1 MTYLISRIATAFVI
15 LMGAIHLLG
24 WHFHPEWLI
33 NGFLGNPYSMRP
45 NAALCFVLG
54 GIALGLLQRQRLPRR
69 WQRIVR
75 GLAGFVIA
83 IATLTL
89 LQYIFGWNFGID
101 ELLVPELRASV
112 TVPYPGRM
120 SASVAVNFI
129 LSGISLLLLA
139 QQTPQKDKDRLAQI
153 VSLVVALIALVGL
166 SCYLFNAQVLY
177 ELWVP
182 TTTTAFST
190 AVTFLVLSL
199 GILFSRP
206 EQGLM
211 PTILSPLLGG
221 MMARRVLPWVIAL
234 PLALSWLLFQGH
246 QRDWYD
252 EPTAY
257 AILMITEIVL
267 FSTGIYILAQVIN
280 RIEGDRQE
288 SQRQFQA
295 AVMNSPVPIMLHTED
310 GQVVQINRAWSKVS
324 GYHLADIPTV
334 ADWIHQA
341 YGPRKQSLRE
351 AIQKLYTL
359 AEDQVVEKEVTI
371 RTKAGLNRIWY
382 FYAVTLGKAA
392 DGRRIAMSTAVDM
405 TDRKQAEQALLE
417 LNHTLENRIA
427 ERTIE
432 LEQELHQRQQIE
444 ANLRGSQALLNSL
457 IECTPDIIAAMDTD
471 FNWLIANDA
480 AKTEFS
486 KLFGRTFEVGDNL
499 LEALSHLPSEQ
510 AKVREVWERA
520 FQGEHFTLILELG
533 DSSQEC
539 HYYEMNYSSMQD
551 ASGEIVGASLIG
563 RNVNNRIKADQA
575 LRASEA
581 RFQAFM
587 NHSPA
592 LAWIS
597 DRDAKIVY
605 CNQNL
610 ANLFRKPVDELLD
623 KTPFDLHP
631 RELAE
636 QHIANNRLVADG
648 GEVVEAIES
657 AFRPDGSLGEFLVYK
672 FPIQIDGGEYLV
684 GGVGLDITHQIQ
696 AEKALRESEAKFKAI
711 LNNAP
716 AGIFLKDLQGKMI
729 LVNQYILDLLG
740 ISEDQCLGKTAAELI
755 PGEFSEQID
764 AQERN
769 LIENGVPYSC
779 EEYLPR
785 PDGIHTY
792 YTVKLILHDLSGQ
805 PYGLCGITTDIT
817 DRKRAEIAL
826 LEAKEAAE
834 AANLTKSAFLA
845 NMSHELRTPLNAI
858 LGFSQ
863 ILAQDSSL
871 NPQQQEQIAI
881 INSSGEHLLNLINDV
896 LEISKIEAGRSAL
909 RLSSFDFYALLTG
922 LEAMLQIKAASKGLQ
937 MIFDRDSVPQYITT
951 DESKLRQVLTNLVGN
966 AIKFTRQGGV
976 SLRVRATELQ
986 QADLEPASRFC
997 FYFEI
1002 EDTGMG
1008 IAEEELPG
1016 LFTPFHQTATGRNA
1030 SEGTGLGLSISRKF
1044 VQMMGGDIQVSSRLD
1059 VGTLV
1064 KFTIQVS
1071 VAQASDLK
1079 TASRVPRI
1087 IGLEPDQPLYRIL
1100 IADDRPE
1107 SRRLIRCYLEPL
1119 GFEVREA
1126 ENGQQALEVW
1136 ENWEP
1141 HLIVMDMQMP
1151 VMNGYEATR
1160 QIKSHLK
1167 GQATVV
1173 IALTASAFE
1182 ENRSLILSAG
1192 CDEFLRKP
1200 CRQEVLL
1207 ESFAQHLGVRYR
1219 YADPESGRED
1229 KGNSWDA
1236 AFIPDPSAFQ
1246 GMPVTWIGAL
1256 YNAALAADSEAI
1268 EELIQEMPEP
1278 SGAIA
1283 HCLQDWTD
1291 NFRFD
1296 KITALTQELLYE

>member
-1 MTYLISRIATAFVI
+1 MTYRISRVATAFVI
-15 LMGAIHLLG
+15 FMGAIHLLG
-24 WHFHPEWLI
+24 WHFNLEWFT
-33 NGFLGNPYSMRP
+33 NGLAENPYRMKP
-45 NAALCFVLG
+45 NTALCFVFCG
-54 GIALGLLQRQRLPRR
+54 TALGLLQHQRLTRR
-69 WQRIVR
+69 WQSLVW
-75 GLAGFVIA
+75 GLAGVVIA
-83 IATLTL
+83 IASLTL
-89 LQYIFGWNFGID
+89 IQYIFGWNFGID
-101 ELLVPELRASV
+101 ELLVPHLRASP
-112 TVPYPGRM
+112 TTPYPGRM
-120 SASVAVNFI
+120 GESVALNFI
-129 LSGISLLLLA
+129 FIATSLLLLA
-139 QQTPQKDKDRLAQI
+139 QQTPRHDRLAQI
-153 VSLVVALIALVGL
+153 LTLIVALIALVPLVGH
-166 SCYLFNAQVLY
+166 LFGSAVLY
-177 ELWVP
+177 ELLVS
-182 TTTTAFST
+182 TTSTAFNT
-190 AVTFLVLSL
+190 ALTFLLLSV
-199 GILFSRP
+199 GILFTRP
-206 EQGLM
+206 QQGLM
-211 PTILSPLLGG
+211 QTILSPLAGG
-221 MMARRVLPWVIAL
+221 MIARRLLPWAIAL
-234 PLALSWLLFQGH
+234 PLALSWLIFQGYKLE
-246 QRDWYD
+246 WYD
-252 EPTAY
+252 PRTAY
-257 AILMITEIVL
+257 ACLIISEIVI
-267 FSTGIYILAQVIN
+267 FSIGIYIQAQVIN

-288 SQRQFQA
+288 SQRWFQSA
-295 AVMNSPVPIMLHTED
+295 IMNSPVPIMLHAED
-310 GQVVQINRAWSKVS
+310 GEVLQINTTWSRIS
-324 GYHLADIPTV
+324 GYQLADIPTLN
-334 ADWIHQA
+334 DWTEKA
-341 YGPRKQSLRE
+341 YQDRTKNPRE
-351 AIQKLYTL
+351 PIQKIYALE
-359 AEDQVVEKEVTI
+359 AGQVLEKEQTV
-371 RTKAGLNRIWY
+371 RTKTGENLVWY
-382 FYAVTLGKAA
+382 FYAVTLGKTG
-392 DGRRIAMSTAVDM
+392 DRRKITMSTAIDITV
-405 TDRKQAEQALLE
+405 RKQAEQALLE
-417 LNHTLENRIA
+417 LNQTLEKRIA
-427 ERTIE
+427 KRTIE
-432 LEQELHQRQQIE
+432 LEQQLHQRQQIE
-444 ANLRGSQALLNSL
+444 ANLRASQALLNSL
-457 IECTPDIIAAMDTD
+457 IECNTDIITAMDTD
-471 FNWLIANDA
+471 YNCLVANEA

-486 KLFGRTFEVGDNL
+486 KLFGRSFDVGDNL
-499 LEALSHLPSEQ
+499 LEALSHLPSGQ
-510 AKVREVWERA
+510 ANAREVWERA
-520 FQGEHFTLILELG
+520 FRGENFSIILELG
-533 DSSQEC
+533 ELPQDRA
-539 HYYEMNYSSMQD
+539 YYELNYSSMRD
-551 ASGEIVGASLIG
+551 ASGEILGASLMS
-563 RNVNNRIKADQA
+563 RNVNARIKADQA
-575 LRASEA
+575 LRESEA

-597 DRDAKIVY
+597 DREGKIVY
-605 CNQNL
+605 SNQNL
-610 ANLFRKPVDELLD
+610 ASLFGQSVEELLG

-631 RELAE
+631 RDIAE
-636 QHIANNRLVADG
+636 QHVANTRLVADG

-657 AFRPDGSLGEFLVYK
+657 AFRSDGSLGEFLVYK
-672 FPIQIDGGEYLV
+672 FPIEIDGGEHLV
-684 GGVGLDITHQIQ
+684 GGVGLNITNQIQ
-696 AEKALRESEAKFKAI
+696 AEKALRESEAKLKAI
-711 LNNAP
+711 LDNAP
-716 AGIFLKDLQGKMI
+716 AGIFLKDLQGKI
-729 LVNQYILDLLG
+729 VLANQYILDLLQ
-740 ISEDQCLGKTAAELI
+740 ISEEQCLGKTSAELI

-769 LIENGVPYSC
+769 LLENGVPYSC
-779 EEYLPR
+779 EEYLPQ

-805 PYGLCGITTDIT
+805 PYGICGITTDIS

-871 NPQQQEQIAI
+871 NPPQREQIAI

-909 RLSSFDFYALLTG
+909 HLSSFDFYSLITG
-922 LEAMLQIKAASKGLQ
+922 LEAMLQVKAASKGLQ
-937 MIFDRDSVPQYITT
+937 IIFDRDSVPQYITT

-966 AIKFTRQGGV
+966 AIKFTREGGV
-976 SLRVRATELQ
+976 SLRVRATELKET
-986 QADLEPASRFC
+986 DLEPASRFC

-1044 VQMMGGDIQVSSRLD
+1044 VQMMGGDIEVSSRLN

-1071 VAQASDLK
+1071 VAQASDLQ
-1079 TASRVPRI
+1079 TASRVQRI
-1087 IGLEPDQPLYRIL
+1087 IGLEPDQPSYRIL
-1100 IADDRPE
+1100 VVDDRPE

-1160 QIKSHLK
+1160 QIRSHLK

-1207 ESFAQHLGVRYR
+1207 ETFAQHLGVRYR
-1219 YADPESGRED
+1219 YEDPESGVED
-1229 KGNSWDA
+1229 KGDSWDA
-1236 AFIPDPSAFQ
+1236 TFIPDPSALQ
-1246 GMPVTWIGAL
+1246 GMPLPWIGAL
-1256 YNAALAADSEAI
+1256 HNAALAADSEAI
-1268 EELIQEMPEP
+1268 EELIQEIPEG

-1296 KITALTQELLYE
+1296 KITELTQELLYE